1 MSSIE
6 SLAAGLFWPLATI
19 GLYYL
24 SKMLYRRRPS
34 LLLSPL
40 VAAPAILI
48 VLALALH
55 ANYQD
60 YMHDSRWLLALL
72 GPATVAFAV
81 PIYEQRGLIKRY
93 WPVLL
98 FGVTIGST
106 TAMISAWGF
115 ASLLG
120 LDESLRLSLMP
131 RSISTPF
138 AMVVSNDIGG
148 VPNLTAVF
156 VVITGLFGAV
166 IGQMLLQLLPLRSG
180 MARGA
185 LYGMGAHGIG
195 VAKAH
200 EIGREEGSIAGL
212 VMVLVGLTNV
222 LAAPLIAWL
231 MHSS

>member
-24 SKMLYRRRPS
+24 SKTLYRHRPS
-34 LLLSPL
+34 LWLSPL

-98 FGVTIGST
+98 FGVIVGSA
-106 TAMISAWGF
+106 TAMVSAWEL

-131 RSISTPF
+131 RSVSTPF
-138 AMVVSNDIGG
+138 AMVVSGDIGG

-156 VVITGLFGAV
+156 VVITGLFGAMV
-166 IGQMLLQLLPLRSG
+166 GQALLRLLPLKSG

-231 MHSS
+231 LHSA

>member
-98 FGVTIGST
+98 FGLTIGST

>member
-1 MSSIE
+1 MPAIE
-6 SLAAGLFWPLATI
+6 TAASDLFWPLATVS
-19 GLYYL
+19 LYYI
-24 SKMLYRRRPS
+24 SKALYRRRPS
-34 LLLSPL
+34 LWLSPL
-40 VAAPAILI
+40 VAVPAVLI
-48 VLALALH
+48 AIALMLH

-60 YMHDSRWLLALL
+60 YMHDSSWLLTLL

-98 FGVTIGST
+98 CGVSVGSA
-106 TAMISAWGF
+106 TAMVSAWGL

-120 LDESLRLSLMP
+120 LDANLRLSLMP

-138 AMVVSNDIGG
+138 AMVVSGDIGG
-148 VPNLTAVF
+148 VPNLTAIF

-166 IGQMLLQLLPLRSG
+166 SGQALLKLLPLKSG

-231 MHSS
+231 LHSA

>member
-1 MSSIE
+1 MPSIE
-6 SLAAGLFWPLATI
+6 TLASGLFWPLATI
-19 GLYYL
+19 GLYYV
-24 SKMLYRRRPS
+24 SKVLYRRCPS
-34 LLLSPL
+34 LWLSPL
-40 VAAPAILI
+40 VAAPTVLIAIALI
-48 VLALALH
+48 LH
-55 ANYQD
+55 ADYQD

-81 PIYEQRGLIKRY
+81 PIYEQRDLIKRY

-98 FGVTIGST
+98 FGVTVGSA
-106 TAMISAWGF
+106 TAMISAWGL

-138 AMVVSNDIGG
+138 AMVVSGDIGG

-166 IGQMLLQLLPLRSG
+166 VGQILLRLLPLRSG

-212 VMVLVGLTNV
+212 VMVLVGLANV

-231 MHSS
+231 MHSA

>member
-34 LLLSPL
+34 LWLSPL

-120 LDESLRLSLMP
+120 LDESLRLSLIP

-148 VPNLTAVF
+148 LPNLTAVF
-156 VVITGLFGAV
+156 VVITGLLGAV
-166 IGQMLLQLLPLRSG
+166 VGQTLLRLLPLRSS

-200 EIGREEGSIAGL
+200 EIGQEEGSIAGL

-222 LAAPLIAWL
+222 LAAPLIAWM

>member
-34 LLLSPL
+34 LWLSPL

-148 VPNLTAVF
+148 LPNLTAVF
-156 VVITGLFGAV
+156 VVITGLLGAV
-166 IGQMLLQLLPLRSG
+166 VGQTLLRLLPLRSS

-200 EIGREEGSIAGL
+200 EIGQEEGSIAGL

>member
-24 SKMLYRRRPS
+24 SKALYRRRPS
-34 LLLSPL
+34 LWLSPL
-40 VAAPAILI
+40 VAAPAVLI
-48 VLALALH
+48 AIALMLH

-60 YMHDSRWLLALL
+60 YMYDSRWLLALL

-98 FGVTIGST
+98 FGVTVGST
-106 TAMISAWGF
+106 TAMISAWGL

-138 AMVVSNDIGG
+138 AMVVSGDIGG

-166 IGQMLLQLLPLRSG
+166 IGQMLLRLLPLRSG

-222 LAAPLIAWL
+222 LAAPLIAWF
-231 MHSS
+231 MHSA

>member
-1 MSSIE
+1 MSAIE
-6 SLAAGLFWPLATI
+6 PVAAGFFWPLATI

-24 SKMLYRRRPS
+24 SKALYRRRPS
-34 LLLSPL
+34 LWLSPL
-40 VAAPAILI
+40 VAAPTVLIAI
-48 VLALALH
+48 ALAMH

-60 YMHDSRWLLALL
+60 YMHESRWLLALL

-81 PIYEQRGLIKRY
+81 PIYEQRGLITRY

-98 FGVTIGST
+98 FGVTVGSA
-106 TAMISAWGF
+106 TAMASAWGL
-115 ASLLG
+115 ASLFG

-138 AMVVSNDIGG
+138 AMVVSGDIGG

-166 IGQMLLQLLPLRSG
+166 VGQALLRLLPLRSG

-185 LYGMGAHGIG
+185 LFGMGAHGIG
-195 VAKAH
+195 VVKAH

-231 MHSS
+231 IHAA

>member
-24 SKMLYRRRPS
+24 SKMLYQRRPS
-34 LLLSPL
+34 LWLSPL

-148 VPNLTAVF
+148 LPNLTAVF
-156 VVITGLFGAV
+156 VVITGLLGAIV
-166 IGQMLLQLLPLRSG
+166 GQTLLRLLPLRSS

-200 EIGREEGSIAGL
+200 EIGQEEGSIAGL

>member
-24 SKMLYRRRPS
+24 SKTLYRRRPS
-34 LLLSPL
+34 LWLSPL

-98 FGVTIGST
+98 FGVSVGSA
-106 TAMISAWGF
+106 TAMVSAWGL

-120 LDESLRLSLMP
+120 LDGNLRLSLMP

-138 AMVVSNDIGG
+138 AMVVSGDIGG

-166 IGQMLLQLLPLRSG
+166 VGQALLRLLPVKSG

-212 VMVLVGLTNV
+212 VMVLVGVTNV

-231 MHSS
+231 LHAA